1 MHIGTDAIPFHY
13 CFCELILIGTQMTVF
28 RVFLACVQKMNT
40 SVSATKQVPLLDPSQ
55 FNQQSYPQAGVT
67 LMTFS
72 QKQEVAW
79 GKRCFAE
86 GTQANAI
93 TLFAEKQCPIKH
105 QPKLQ
110 RTPEKPAQ

>member
-1 MHIGTDAIPFHY
+1 
-13 CFCELILIGTQMTVF
+13 
-28 RVFLACVQKMNT
+28 
-40 SVSATKQVPLLDPSQ
+40 
-55 FNQQSYPQAGVT
+55 
-67 LMTFS
+67 MTFS

-79 GKRCFAE
+79 RKRCFAE